1 MRNALRVFVSSLS
14 ILGFYS
20 IACAQQDVA
29 ADPAHHKL
37 EFENNCVRV
46 VRATFG
52 PGEKAAALFDAK
64 DVVIVSL
71 TGSQGGK
78 LTFPDG
84 KSITT
89 PANTPGQVYWAPA
102 GRIQPENTG
111 NMRIEYIVIEPK
123 GCS

>member
-1 MRNALRVFVSSLS
+1 MSKATAVLVSSVA
-14 ILGFYS
+14 ILGFS
-20 IACAQQDVA
+20 IFAHAQQDVV

-46 VRATFG
+46 VRANFG

-71 TGSQGGK
+71 TGDQGFK

-84 KSITT
+84 NSITT
-89 PANTPGQVYWAPA
+89 PPDTPGQVYWAPG
-102 GRIQPENTG
+102 GRIQPENIG
-111 NMRIEYIVIEPK
+111 NTRVEFIVIEPK
-123 GCS
+123 GCN

>member
-1 MRNALRVFVSSLS
+1 MCHALRVVASVLS
-14 ILGFYS
+14 ISGVCS

-64 DVVIVSL
+64 GVVIVSL
-71 TGSQGGK
+71 TGSKGGK
-78 LTFPDG
+78 LNFPDG
-84 KSITT
+84 KSIVT
-89 PANTPGQVYWAPA
+89 PPNNPGQVFWAPA

-111 NMRIEYIVIEPK
+111 DMRIEYIVIEPK
-123 GCS
+123 GCG